1 MLIADKVSKAFD
13 GDVRAVRGVSFSLE
27 SGRIM
32 GLVGASGSGKSTLL
46 NLLAGLADA
55 DTGRVLLNGTRVQ
68 GPSEVLV
75 AGHTDIRLV
84 HQEYQLMPNVSIREN
99 ITYAVRYFEKNY
111 RTHRVDALL
120 KLCRLTAVQDRLPR
134 QVSGGE
140 KQRTAIARAIAD
152 VPAVLLLDEPFSHL
166 DLPNR
171 LLVRDLL
178 FELVREQQ
186 TACLFVTHDAT
197 DALSIADT
205 IGILRD
211 GKLIQLDTPEA
222 VYLRPDTAYAA
233 RLTGRV
239 TVLPEKYRSLLG
251 LPSSDRADRLLSIRP
266 EQVVL
271 AESGVPALVR
281 AVFFMGSHYELEV
294 DLNRY
299 ASLRL
304 LTTRP
309 DVQIGQTVYIR
320 VNADAVWPLRS

>member
-1 MLIADKVSKAFD
+1 MLIADKVSKTFD
-13 GDVRAVRGVSFSLE
+13 GGVRAVENVSFSLAP
-27 SGRIM
+27 GQIM

-46 NLLAGLADA
+46 NMLAGLADV
-55 DTGRVLLNGTRVQ
+55 DSGGVLLNDKRVP
-68 GPSEVLV
+68 GPSDVLI
-75 AGHTDIRLV
+75 AGHPDIRLV

-99 ITYAVRYFEKNY
+99 INYAVRYFEKSY
-111 RTHRVDALL
+111 RTFRVDALL

-186 TACLFVTHDAT
+186 TACLFVTHDAS

-211 GKLIQLDTPEA
+211 GQLIQLDTPEA
-222 VYLRPDTAYAA
+222 VYHRPQTAYAA
-233 RLTGRV
+233 QLTGRV
-239 TVLPEKYRSLLG
+239 TVLPASDRPLLG
-251 LPSSDRADRLLSIRP
+251 LPKSDQSDQWLCIRP
-266 EQVVL
+266 EQVQL
-271 AESGVPALVR
+271 TESGIPATVR
-281 AVFFMGSHYELEV
+281 AVFFMGSQYELEV
-294 DLNRY
+294 SLNGQVT
-299 ASLRL
+299 LRV
-304 LTTRP
+304 LTARS
-309 DVQIGQTVYIR
+309 DIEIGQTVMIR
-320 VNADAVWPLRS
+320 VDADAVWTLPA

>member
-1 MLIADKVSKAFD
+1 MLVADNVSKAFA
-13 GDVRAVRGVSFSLE
+13 GSVRAVRGVSFSLAP
-27 SGRIM
+27 GQIM

-46 NLLAGLADA
+46 NLLAGLADV
-55 DTGRVLLNGTRVQ
+55 DTGSVLLNDKRVP
-68 GPSEVLV
+68 GPSDVLI
-75 AGHTDIRLV
+75 AGHPDIRLV

-99 ITYAVRYFEKNY
+99 IAYAVRYFEKEY

-186 TACLFVTHDAT
+186 TACLFVTHDAV

-211 GKLIQLDTPEA
+211 GKLIQLGTPES

-239 TVLPEKYRSLLG
+239 TVLAEKYRPLLG
-251 LPSSDRADRLLSIRP
+251 LPASDSPDRLMSIRP
-266 EQVVL
+266 EQVTID
-271 AESGVPALVR
+271 ESGVAVRVR

-294 DLNRY
+294 ELNRY

-304 LTTRP
+304 LTTRA
-309 DVQIGQTVYIR
+309 DIQVGQLVNIR

>member
-1 MLIADKVSKAFD
+1 MLIADKVSKTFD
-13 GDVRAVRGVSFSLE
+13 GGVQAVENVSFSLAP
-27 SGRIM
+27 GRIM

-46 NLLAGLADA
+46 NMLAGLANVDSGA
-55 DTGRVLLNGTRVQ
+55 VLLNGKRVP
-68 GPSEVLV
+68 GPSDVLI
-75 AGHTDIRLV
+75 AGHPDIRLV

-99 ITYAVRYFEKNY
+99 INYAVRYFEKSY
-111 RTHRVDALL
+111 RTFRVDALL

-186 TACLFVTHDAT
+186 TACLFVTHDAS

-211 GKLIQLDTPEA
+211 GQLIQLDTPEA
-222 VYLRPDTAYAA
+222 VYHRPQTAYAA
-233 RLTGRV
+233 QLTGRV
-239 TVLPEKYRSLLG
+239 TVLPASNRSLLG
-251 LPSSDRADRLLSIRP
+251 LAESDQSDQWLCIRP
-266 EQVVL
+266 EQVQL
-271 AESGVPALVR
+271 TESGVPATVR
-281 AVFFMGSHYELEV
+281 AVFFMGSQYELEV
-294 DLNRY
+294 SLNDQVT
-299 ASLRL
+299 LRV
-304 LTTRP
+304 LTSQS
-309 DVQIGQTVYIR
+309 DIEIGQTVMIR
-320 VNADAVWPLRS
+320 VDADAVWTLPA

>member
-1 MLIADKVSKAFD
+1 MLIADKVSKTFD
-13 GDVRAVRGVSFSLE
+13 GGVQAVGDVSFALAP
-27 SGRIM
+27 GRIM

-46 NLLAGLADA
+46 NMLAGLADVDSGA
-55 DTGRVLLNGTRVQ
+55 VLLNGKRVP
-68 GPSEVLV
+68 GPSDVLI
-75 AGHTDIRLV
+75 AGHPDIRLV

-99 ITYAVRYFEKNY
+99 INYAVRYFEKSY
-111 RTHRVDALL
+111 RTFRVDALL

-186 TACLFVTHDAT
+186 TACLFVTHDAS

-211 GKLIQLDTPEA
+211 GQLIQLDTPKA
-222 VYLRPDTAYAA
+222 VYHRPQTAYAA
-233 RLTGRV
+233 QLTGRV
-239 TVLPEKYRSLLG
+239 TVLPASNRPLLG
-251 LPSSDRADRLLSIRP
+251 LSESDQPDQWLCIRP
-266 EQVVL
+266 EQVQL
-271 AESGVPALVR
+271 TELGVPATVR
-281 AVFFMGSHYELEV
+281 AVFFMGSQYELEV
-294 DLNRY
+294 SLNDQVT
-299 ASLRL
+299 LRV
-304 LTTRP
+304 LTHRADIEP
-309 DVQIGQTVYIR
+309 GQTVMIR
-320 VNADAVWPLRS
+320 VDADAVWTLPA

>member
-1 MLIADKVSKAFD
+1 
-13 GDVRAVRGVSFSLE
+13 
-27 SGRIM
+27 M

-46 NLLAGLADA
+46 NMLAGLADVDSGA
-55 DTGRVLLNGTRVQ
+55 VLLNGKRVP
-68 GPSEVLV
+68 GPSDVLI
-75 AGHTDIRLV
+75 AGHPDIRLV

-99 ITYAVRYFEKNY
+99 INYAVRYFEKSY
-111 RTHRVDALL
+111 RTFRVDALL

-186 TACLFVTHDAT
+186 TACLFVTHDAS

-211 GKLIQLDTPEA
+211 GQLIQLDTPKA
-222 VYLRPDTAYAA
+222 VYHRPQTAYAA
-233 RLTGRV
+233 QLTGRV
-239 TVLPEKYRSLLG
+239 TVLPASNRPLLG
-251 LPSSDRADRLLSIRP
+251 LSESDQPDQWLCIRP
-266 EQVVL
+266 EQVQL
-271 AESGVPALVR
+271 TELGVPATVR
-281 AVFFMGSHYELEV
+281 AVFFMGSQYELEV
-294 DLNRY
+294 SLNDQVT
-299 ASLRL
+299 LRV
-304 LTTRP
+304 LTHRADIEP
-309 DVQIGQTVYIR
+309 GQTVMIR
-320 VNADAVWPLRS
+320 VDADAVWTLPA